1 MSRHIVDKI
10 KSTIML
16 LEVCK
21 RDNKRKRSHSAV
33 HLHRLAEMI
42 TEIRNHKNWSMYV
55 EMTNL
60 NAVPDAAGF
69 TFMVRRLQEI
79 DLDII
84 KTLADHLSK
93 KEDLGND

>member
-21 RDNKRKRSHSAV
+21 RDNKRRRNHSAV

-60 NAVPDAAGF
+60 NAAPDVTSF
-69 TFMVRRLQEI
+69 TFMVKRLYEI
-79 DLDII
+79 DIDVI

-93 KEDLGND
+93 QEEQNSD